1 MKVLFYE
8 IGYDSPNVLG
18 SGTDYIVNYRTNDE
32 KDAFN
37 HFNQRGMT
45 FMRRLVRDGSHLR
58 HEFYN
63 RFTGLWE

>member
-8 IGYDSPNVLG
+8 IGHDNSNILG
-18 SGTDYIVNYRTNDE
+18 SGTDYIVDYHTQYE
-32 KDAFN
+32 KDAFYY
-37 HFNQRGMT
+37 FSQPGMT
-45 FMRRLVRDGSHLR
+45 FMRRTIRDGLHLR